1 MDKLANKYVGLHNIS
16 LRQTDRQAPL
26 DLLYTISSASWE
38 IKIKYEEVKQKTDE
52 QKTNPQNSQKRFC

>member
-26 DLLYTISSASWE
+26 DLLYTISSAS
-38 IKIKYEEVKQKTDE
+38 
-52 QKTNPQNSQKRFC
+52 